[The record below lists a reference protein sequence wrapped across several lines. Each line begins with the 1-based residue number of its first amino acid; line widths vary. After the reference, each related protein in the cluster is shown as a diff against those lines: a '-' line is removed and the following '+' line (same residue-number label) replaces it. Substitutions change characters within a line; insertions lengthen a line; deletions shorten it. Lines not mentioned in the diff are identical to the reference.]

1 MTGSV
6 DRQVRRDSLERELR
20 SVRSTIRTTI
30 RTLHETAESAQDQ
43 SVAFQLERAEEKEVQ
58 LLEALA
64 KLDADLD

>member
-1 MTGSV
+1 MTASM

-20 SVRSTIRTTI
+20 SVRSTIRT
-30 RTLHETAESAQDQ
+30 LHETAETAQDQ

-64 KLDADLD
+64 KLDADPD